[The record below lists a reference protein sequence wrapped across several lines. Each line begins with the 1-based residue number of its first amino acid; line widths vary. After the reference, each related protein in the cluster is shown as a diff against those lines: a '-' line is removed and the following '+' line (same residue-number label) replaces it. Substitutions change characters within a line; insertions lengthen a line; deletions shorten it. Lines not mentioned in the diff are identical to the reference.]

1 MYSKFPIDEIRTY
14 VFNQFRS
21 LPEEYKDLDSAET
34 FSVKRIAESPNSDIF
49 LFFIMI

>member
-34 FSVKRIAESPNSDIF
+34 FSVKIKI
-49 LFFIMI
+49 